1 MATKRR
7 RKEGSGPNRKKEG
20 NCLGY
25 QREGKRDFCEFFY
38 SYFSTTF
45 YALFA
50 VEDDDFQKT
59 TSEEEEEEEEEEGRG
74 ALRWVLFLFLFFSF
88 SLSFFLLSFGGRD
101 LFVKVLGSGLDVAVK
116 KEKTLSDDEG

>member
-1 MATKRR
+1 MFRVSKRGR
-7 RKEGSGPNRKKEG
+7 FLRI
-20 NCLGY
+20 
-25 QREGKRDFCEFFY
+25 FFY
-38 SYFSTTF
+38 SFQR
-45 YALFA
+45 LFTHSSH

-101 LFVKVLGSGLDVAVK
+101 LFVKESK
-116 KEKTLSDDEG
+116 MSP